1 MNRYWNKIKLIVT
14 DANTVERIFVLAK
27 YAAHQNNTRNYRE
40 HIFILNYFFQIYL
53 SAYMPTAAPP
63 KWAAWSKNR
72 HAKRQP
78 AKSTPINTLI
88 AYKIK
93 KC

>member
-1 MNRYWNKIKLIVT
+1 
-14 DANTVERIFVLAK
+14 
-27 YAAHQNNTRNYRE
+27 
-40 HIFILNYFFQIYL
+40 
-53 SAYMPTAAPP
+53 MPTAAPP

-72 HAKRQP
+72 QAKRQP

-93 KC
+93 KMLKLNHINFVAHIPFPLKRSTLAKTICSTVCPDNESKCTPKFPLSHRTN